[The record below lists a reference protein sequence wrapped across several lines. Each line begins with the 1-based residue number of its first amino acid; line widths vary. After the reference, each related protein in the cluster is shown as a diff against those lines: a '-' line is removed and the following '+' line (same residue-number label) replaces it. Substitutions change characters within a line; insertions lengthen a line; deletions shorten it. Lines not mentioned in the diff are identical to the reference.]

1 VTSKTLS
8 VPILRVHF
16 SPSIDLPRKMKQL
29 KSQFFTET
37 LVLEN
42 TINNAIFVFPLAAP
56 EAKSENLLNT
66 PQRGAKGGQAREW
79 YY

>member
-1 VTSKTLS
+1 MTSKTLS
-8 VPILRVHF
+8 VPISRVHF

-29 KSQFFTET
+29 KSQFFYK
-37 LVLEN
+37 N
-42 TINNAIFVFPLAAP
+42 TISNAIFVFLLAAP

-66 PQRGAKGGQAREW
+66 PQKGAKGGQAREW